1 MKIICDENISFAEA
15 AFKQF
20 GKVEL
25 LHGRKINNAALKN
38 ADALIV
44 RSITQVNQAL
54 LENTN
59 VKFVGTATIGTD
71 HIDIDYLNKKNI
83 KFADAA
89 GCNSDAVAEYFFTAL
104 FRILVDKNI
113 SLKNKSIGV
122 IGVGN
127 IGSRIV
133 KLAKTVGLEVIMNDP
148 PLQRK
153 TNGKN
158 YASLEEALQADIITF
173 HVPLTFEGKDKTFH
187 LLDQK
192 KIKSIKDGCI
202 LINASRGPVVENT
215 GLSSLIDKKRLNVV
229 LDVWEHEPEVDI
241 DLLNQTLIATPHI
254 AGYSLEGKVN
264 GTYLIYK
271 NLCSFLGD
279 TPAWQPTLAVP
290 ENSVIAVKD
299 IYSIEQTL
307 DFIFSKV
314 YPILHDDKKM
324 RHLNELDLA
333 KRQSYFDLMRKEY
346 PYRREFNN
354 YSVKTSHKKLKEIL
368 KVFRFNI
375 VD

>member
-20 GKVEL
+20 GTVEL

-38 ADALIV
+38 TDALIV
-44 RSITQVNQAL
+44 RSITQVDEAL
-54 LENTN
+54 LDNTN

-71 HIDIDYLNKKNI
+71 HVDINYLNKKNI

-104 FRILVDKNI
+104 FRILVQKDI

-127 IGSRIV
+127 IGSRVV
-133 KLAKTVGLEVIMNDP
+133 KLAKAVGLEIIMNDP

-153 TNGKN
+153 TSSKN
-158 YASLEEALQADIITF
+158 YTSLEEALQADIITF
-173 HVPLTFEGKDKTFH
+173 HVPLTLAGKDKTIH
-187 LLDQK
+187 LLDEK
-192 KIKSIKDGCI
+192 KIKSMKDGSI
-202 LINASRGPVVENT
+202 LINASRGPVVDNT
-215 GLSSLIDKKRLNVV
+215 ALSSLIDKKKLNVV
-229 LDVWEHEPEVDI
+229 LDVWEHEPQVDI
-241 DLLNQTLIATPHI
+241 NLLNQTLIATPHI

-271 NLCSFLGD
+271 NFCSFLGE
-279 TPAWQPTLAVP
+279 TPTWHPTLAIP
-290 ENSVIAVKD
+290 EDSVIAAKENH
-299 IYSIEQTL
+299 SIEQAL
-307 DFIFSKV
+307 DLIFSKV
-314 YPILHDDKKM
+314 YSIHRDDKKM
-324 RHLNELDLA
+324 RYLNELDER

-354 YSVKTSHKKLKEIL
+354 YSLKSLSNKLKQIL
-368 KVFRFNI
+368 EAFRFNFA
-375 VD
+375 D